1 MADEPEFP
9 PPPRTTARLVGHGA
23 AEQTLRQAWTGG
35 RMAHAWLLAG
45 PRGIGKATLAYRFA
59 RTVLAGQGGG
69 GLFGEDEPLWEVPP
83 EHPVFR
89 RIAARAHPDL
99 AVIERQR
106 GPKQGDRLRE
116 EIIVEHA
123 RGAVEFFSLTSAEG
137 GWRVVIVD
145 AADELNRSAANALL
159 KAIEEPPERGLVLA
173 VTHRPGLVLP
183 TIRSRCRMLRMG
195 RLTDAEVRQILSQHW
210 PELPPETAA
219 GLVAMAE
226 GSPGRA
232 VTLGEADGF
241 GFYAELSSLLGKMP
255 DLDAR
260 AMHRIADRLAR
271 RDLGAGFTALV
282 ELPAWWVSRLIRTA
296 IGNPPAEV
304 MAGETEA
311 FQRVLPRRSLEQWVA
326 VWEKVSL
333 LAAQAVA
340 RNLDRGPVA
349 LAMLSTVGRVRPA

>member
-1 MADEPEFP
+1 MP
-9 PPPRTTARLVGHGA
+9 
-23 AEQTLRQAWTGG
+23 
-35 RMAHAWLLAG
+35 HAWLLAG

-69 GLFGEDEPLWEVPP
+69 GLFGDSEPLWEVPP
-83 EHPVFR
+83 AHPVFR
-89 RIAARAHPDL
+89 RIANRAHPDL
-99 AVIERQR
+99 AVIERR
-106 GPKQGDRLRE
+106 RDPKRQDRLRE
-116 EIIVEHA
+116 EIVVGHA
-123 RGAVEFFSLTSAEG
+123 RDAVEFFALTPAEG

-159 KAIEEPPERGLVLA
+159 KAIEEPPLRGLVLA

-183 TIRSRCRMLRMG
+183 TIRSRCRMLRMA
-195 RLTDAEVRQILSQHW
+195 RLTDAEVQRVLSQHW

-241 GFYAELSSLLGKMP
+241 GFYAEVAALLGRLP
-255 DLDAR
+255 QLDAV

-271 RDLGAGFTALV
+271 RDLGGGFTALV
-282 ELPAWWVSRLIRTA
+282 ELPAWWLSRLIRTG
-296 IGNPPAEV
+296 IGHPPAAEV

-311 FQRVLPRRSLEQWVA
+311 FRRILPRRSLEQWVA

-340 RNLDRGPVA
+340 RNLDRRQIA
-349 LAMLSTVGRVRPA
+349 LTMLSIVGRGG